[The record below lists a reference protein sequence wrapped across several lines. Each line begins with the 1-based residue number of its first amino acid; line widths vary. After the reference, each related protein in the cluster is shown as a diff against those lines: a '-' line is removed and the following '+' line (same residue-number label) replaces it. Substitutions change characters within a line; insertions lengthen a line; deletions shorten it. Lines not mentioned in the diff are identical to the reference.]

1 MNVCACPHCG
11 APRIILSRIPK
22 DVVVVLTCPNCTEL
36 VVVFRHRAAGLS
48 RRVIEQGSFEEK
60 KEHIAEIIAEF
71 LEPSMLQFPSV
82 DSADDGAEAEA
93 ETTADAASDGF
104 PELVGDSPLRG
115 PISENEIDQFVRV
128 DLNRL
133 DESAYFKKYFG

>member
-22 DVVVVLTCPNCTEL
+22 DVVVVLTCPNCSEL

-48 RRVIEQGSFEEK
+48 RRVIEQGSFAEK

-71 LEPSMLQFPSV
+71 LDPSMLTFSPI
-82 DSADDGAEAEA
+82 DGSEPEEEA
-93 ETTADAASDGF
+93 ETSVDVA
-104 PELVGDSPLRG
+104 ELIGDSPLRG
-115 PISENEIDQFVRV
+115 PISETEIEQFVRV

-133 DESAYFKKYFG
+133 DESSYFRKYFG